1 MRRGWYWFFW
11 WWFLLF
17 LFLVGVV
24 LFLLGLYYAYGVGE
38 RRFGYALSVAGAVLL
53 GVLLAV
59 GMLYVARV
67 RVKILRGSR
76 DFGVRCRWLLLH

>member
-1 MRRGWYWFFW
+1 M
-11 WWFLLF
+11 F

-24 LFLLGLYYAYGVGE
+24 LFLLGLYYLYGVGE
-38 RRFGYALSVAGAVLL
+38 RRLGYDLSVAGAVLL
-53 GVLLAV
+53 GVLLTI

-76 DFGVRCRWLLLH
+76 NFGVRCYGLMLS

>member
-1 MRRGWYWFFW
+1 MRRAWYWLFW
-11 WWFLLF
+11 WWLLLF
-17 LFLVGVV
+17 LFFVGVV
-24 LFLLGLYYAYGVGE
+24 LFLLGLYFTYGVGE
-38 RRFGYALSVAGAVLL
+38 RRLGYDFSVVGAVLL

-76 DFGVRCRWLLLH
+76 DFSMRYCWFLLR